1 MPRTPEAARLV
12 SLVGLH
18 PPLSSLDLPCGPGR
32 VASLRRPGTCTEL
45 GGPRGGILADEM
57 GLGKTLEVIAL
68 ILHDR
73 WQMEQRRQ
81 QRREARLQSAEPH
94 DSMPRSDGTLA
105 DVAGGVDATKERC
118 TAEEDASGQHRQDAI
133 DPTGQHEGASST
145 TSAVDG
151 KVAVRE
157 VDLQVARDA
166 NSTPPVSATP
176 SNAFQRLMVHAAAS
190 GTGSARQP
198 LSKSGRAAAPG
209 SRRPSSQSLSSRGK
223 RPAPPPSAQTLA
235 VRATRPR
242 IGPTDNG
249 TAAAPTTTPVGRRL
263 IATGGVLRSADD
275 SVADD
280 GGTLV
285 VCPMS
290 LIAQWTDELSHRA
303 GAREGAAC
311 GAGGLQTIVYHGMN
325 RMELPPTLSAKMIV
339 IASYGT
345 LAAEWAAVSASG
357 NGGGGGGGSSG
368 GGGSGAAAG
377 RRRSSGGGGGGG
389 LLRVAWRR
397 VVLDEAHEIRNHNSQ
412 TARAA
417 FALRAERRWVV
428 TGTPLQNRLTE
439 LFAPLHFLRI
449 VEIARS
455 HVSWSAALAPPN
467 QPIAVL
473 RRHLRP
479 LLLRRTKGTRDAN
492 GEPIVQLPPRTV
504 RTLYVALSEEEQDF
518 YSTLHSRSRA
528 QFEAYVAEG
537 RALTQYSSVLALL
550 LRLRQACDHP
560 FLVLSRS
567 DTTASFSTVARHL
580 GAGPSNTRATA
591 ILGRVASAQATPAT
605 ASAVVPCSRPPS
617 TVRTPAD
624 SARQMAGG
632 SNVQAAMID
641 SAGASGTAPA
651 MEIVESATGAE
662 AAGVAEVPEA
672 AEAVTDEPV
681 AVVAEVEATPME
693 PSSAEP
699 KAVSASQHGDS
710 AAHDAARGREECPIC
725 LEPPDDAVVTACA
738 HTYCRECILGCIGH
752 GQSTQC
758 PMCRELVTRESLLTL
773 PRANRFAVDLET
785 QWRSSAKL
793 DALIGELTDTL
804 SEEGSAEAES
814 DAGPVADGD
823 VVKSVVFSQWTAM
836 LDLVEVALRSEPRL
850 GYCRLDGGMTSDER
864 QRTLRRF
871 REDPSARI
879 LLLSLKA
886 GGVGLNLTTARRVYL
901 LDPWFNPAVE
911 EQAMD
916 RVHRLGQEHPVVV
929 TRFIVRGSVEE
940 KMLQLQERK
949 RATIDATLA
958 LGPDGELAS
967 SSARGGRAN
976 QEEAR
981 RLRLR
986 DLALVFGD

>member
-1 MPRTPEAARLV
+1 
-12 SLVGLH
+12 
-18 PPLSSLDLPCGPGR
+18 
-32 VASLRRPGTCTEL
+32 
-45 GGPRGGILADEM
+45 M

-81 QRREARLQSAEPH
+81 QRREARLQCAGADDTVVHTDGAQVDEVESTTSTGEGRTADDGEHAPGQPKQEAINLTGEQPL
-94 DSMPRSDGTLA
+94 DSP
-105 DVAGGVDATKERC
+105 
-118 TAEEDASGQHRQDAI
+118 
-133 DPTGQHEGASST
+133 EGASGAASV
-145 TSAVDG
+145 VDG
-151 KVAVRE
+151 KAASVAVPP
-157 VDLQVARDA
+157 AA
-166 NSTPPVSATP
+166 NRAPPSSAPP
-176 SNAFQRLMVHAAAS
+176 SNAFHRLMVHAATS
-190 GTGSARQP
+190 GAGSARP
-198 LSKSGRAAAPG
+198 PPSKSGRGMALG
-209 SRRPSSQSLSSRGK
+209 SRRPPSQSLSSRGK
-223 RPAPPPSAQTLA
+223 RPAPALSAHTLA
-235 VRATRPR
+235 GRATRPR
-242 IGPTDNG
+242 MGLPDESP
-249 TAAAPTTTPVGRRL
+249 AAAPTTTPVGRRL

-275 SVADD
+275 SVDDD

-290 LIAQWTDELSHRA
+290 LISQWTDELSHRA
-303 GAREGAAC
+303 GAREGASC
-311 GAGGLQTIVYHGMN
+311 GAGGLQLIVYHGMN
-325 RMELPPTLSAKMIV
+325 RMELPPMLSAKMIV

-345 LAAEWAAVSASG
+345 LAAEWAALSG
-357 NGGGGGGGSSG
+357 QGSSGTGGGGGGGGS
-368 GGGSGAAAG
+368 GGGSGNGGTAG
-377 RRRSSGGGGGGG
+377 RRRASGGGGGGG

-428 TGTPLQNRLTE
+428 TGTPLQNRLAE
-439 LFAPLHFLRI
+439 LFSPLHFLRI
-449 VEIARS
+449 VEIART
-455 HVSWSAALAPPN
+455 HARWSAALAPPN

-479 LLLRRTKGTRDAN
+479 LLLRRTKGTRDVN

-504 RTLYVALSEEEQDF
+504 RTLYVALSKEEQDF

-567 DTTASFSTVARHL
+567 DTTASFGAVARHL
-580 GAGPSNTRATA
+580 GAGSSTARAAA
-591 ILGRVASAQATPAT
+591 ILGRVASAQMTATAAVPCLRSPLTTQTLADGNRPMAGALDVEVAMEAVEAVEAVESAQAT
-605 ASAVVPCSRPPS
+605 EGGLASAVGEAERVDPV
-617 TVRTPAD
+617 T
-624 SARQMAGG
+624 G
-632 SNVQAAMID
+632 
-641 SAGASGTAPA
+641 
-651 MEIVESATGAE
+651 ESAT
-662 AAGVAEVPEA
+662 EVPEA
-672 AEAVTDEPV
+672 QAKPAGT
-681 AVVAEVEATPME
+681 
-693 PSSAEP
+693 SSAEG
-699 KAVSASQHGDS
+699 KAVCESEDGSG

-725 LEPPDDAVVTACA
+725 LEPPEDAVVTACA

-758 PMCRELVTRESLLTL
+758 PMCREVVTRESLLTL

-804 SEEGSAEAES
+804 AADEPAEADS
-814 DAGPVADGD
+814 DPGPAADGEPAGGRPSGERAPARRRPSGSPWP
-823 VVKSVVFSQWTAM
+823 VKSVVFSQWTAM

-871 REDPSARI
+871 REDPAARI

-949 RATIDATLA
+949 RATIDAALA

-967 SSARGGRAN
+967 STARGRTN